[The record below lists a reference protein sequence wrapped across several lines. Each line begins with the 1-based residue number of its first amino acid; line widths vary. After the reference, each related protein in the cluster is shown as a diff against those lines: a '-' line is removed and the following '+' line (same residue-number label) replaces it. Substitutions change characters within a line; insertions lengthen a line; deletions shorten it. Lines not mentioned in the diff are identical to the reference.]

1 MPTPHNAANKGDIAK
16 NVLMP
21 GDPLRAKFVAEN
33 YLTDAVCYNTVR
45 NMFGFTGK
53 YKNTLVSVQGSG
65 MGVPSIGIYSYEL
78 YHFYDVERIIRIGS
92 AGGLA
97 EGVKVMN
104 LIAAMGACTNS
115 NYASQYNL
123 PGQFAP
129 VASWRLLSN
138 AADAARALGLDLKVG
153 NVLTSDTFYDESGTA
168 PAWKEMGVLAIEMEA
183 AGLYL
188 NAARA
193 KKEAL
198 CLLTISDI
206 VGGHE
211 ELSPKDRQE
220 GFHEMVQIALEAVI
234 KE

>member
-1 MPTPHNAANKGDIAK
+1 MPTPHNAASKGDIAK

-33 YLTDAVCYNTVR
+33 YLTDVICYNTVR

-53 YKNTLVSVQGSG
+53 YKGIPVSVQGSG

-97 EGVKVMN
+97 DGVKVLD
-104 LIAAMGACTNS
+104 LIAAMGTCSNS
-115 NYASQYNL
+115 NYSAQYHF

-129 VASWRLLSN
+129 MASWRLLV
-138 AADAARALGLDLKVG
+138 AAAEAAQTLGIEMKVG
-153 NVLTSDTFYDESGTA
+153 NVLTSDTFYDESGAA
-168 PAWKEMGVLAIEMEA
+168 PIWKEMGVLAIEMEA

-188 NAARA
+188 NAAKA

-220 GFHEMVQIALEAVI
+220 SFHEMMQVALEAVI